1 MAEPDLFCLPLPSLV
16 ILVAVGGG
24 KYHLMLFSLLLA
36 VGSIR
41 DRILWKREVVVRQGG
56 DAEQEKGGKGK

>member
-16 ILVAVGGG
+16 VLVAVRGG

-41 DRILWKREVVVRQGG
+41 DRIVVRQGG
-56 DAEQEKGGKGK
+56 DAEQEKGGKGKLVDLF